1 MINKLRIL
9 TLLLAISIAGYA
21 VHSFLSKLEA
31 TSENIDFRIS
41 KEDLNI
47 EIKKFKVIHENS
59 GRTEWELKADI
70 AEINK
75 KNKTTKMSNVEYLYI
90 NQNNKKFKVSAD
102 YGTLKNK
109 TNDLNLE
116 GHVKMI
122 IEPTILSNILERK
135 PVLKSQPES

>member
-47 EIKKFKVIHENS
+47 EIKKFKVIHES
-59 GRTEWELKADI
+59 LGLKQWDLKADF
-70 AEINK
+70 AEIIR
-75 KNKTTKMSNVEYLYI
+75 KMKL
-90 NQNNKKFKVSAD
+90 QN
-102 YGTLKNK
+102 
-109 TNDLNLE
+109 
-116 GHVKMI
+116 
-122 IEPTILSNILERK
+122 
-135 PVLKSQPES
+135 